1 MTQAVASID
10 LGSHTARL
18 LIAQRSGSSSWGWT
32 PLLRQRAYIRLA
44 ADRGPAGEHD
54 IGPAAMERAVDVLRG
69 FSRLMADYHVSQVHA
84 VATGIIRDAIHGHRF
99 LARLHQQTGIPIE
112 LVSGEKEALLSGKGA
127 CAALNISGPYLV
139 FDLGGGTT
147 EFLRNMGGELKA
159 TSISLGA
166 GVLTGRFIR
175 SDPPAEGDLVAI
187 SGEVEQRLNPVESD
201 ITGPPLVVGTG
212 GSITT
217 LAAMVHKI
225 GGDAIGPDRI
235 NGLTVTLPQLET
247 CLTRMRILTTAERV
261 GRLGLDPGR
270 ADVIVAGSLAIIG
283 IMKFLGKSQLVVS
296 MSDLLEG
303 LLMDTV

>member
-44 ADRGPAGEHD
+44 ADRDPAGEHD
-54 IGPAAMERAVDVLRG
+54 IGPAAAERALEALRG

-99 LARLHQQTGIPIE
+99 LAHLHQQTGIPIE

-147 EFLRNMGGELKA
+147 EFLRNMGGELRA

-201 ITGPPLVVGTG
+201 ITGAPLVVGTG

-225 GGDAIGPDRI
+225 EGDAIGPDRV
-235 NGLTVTLPQLET
+235 NGLMVTLPQLET
-247 CLTRMRILTTAERV
+247 CLAKMRILTTAERV